1 MGKAV
6 ADPEEIRRFAQA
18 LKKFNGSL
26 STSMQSL
33 NGQMIALGQ
42 TWRDQEHAKFAAEFE
57 QTLRQL
63 QRFAEAADEQIP
75 FLLRKADRIE
85 EYLRQR

>member
-1 MGKAV
+1 MAKAV

-18 LKKFNGSL
+18 LKKFNASL
-26 STSMQSL
+26 AASMQAL
-33 NGQMIALGQ
+33 NGQMLALGQ
-42 TWRDQEHAKFAAEFE
+42 TWRDQEHAKFASEFE
-57 QTLRQL
+57 QTMRQL
-63 QRFAEAADEQIP
+63 HRFAETADEQIP